1 MSDTGRERP
10 QYCGQDS
17 CGQYDGNYGNGNHS
31 HSGSYAEGRVSGGYL
46 PDLCDDKLSGCGCTD
61 EGVHGRIQREAA
73 FKER

>member
-1 MSDTGRERP
+1 MSDTGREIPRIA
-10 QYCGQDS
+10 GQDS